1 LYYGDKT
8 SSLGFDIIM
17 NRTQTVRNIEAD
29 LTATVITSE
38 RLRAEIATLLESQE
52 AARWTLRLK
61 RQVTG
66 STAAFH

>member
-8 SSLGFDIIM
+8 RSLGFDGIM
-17 NRTQTVRNIEAD
+17 NTTQTVRNIDAD
-29 LTATVITSE
+29 LTAMVITSE
-38 RLRAEIATLLESQE
+38 HLRAEIATLLESQE
-52 AARWTLRLK
+52 GTRWTLRLK